1 MGLITPL
8 GIGLEEN
15 WSAVIS
21 GKSGIGKITR
31 FNPERLSSHVGG
43 EVKGFNP
50 EDYIERKEIKKMD
63 TFVQYVLG
71 ATQMGVTRMTKNR
84 NGTADS
90 PL

>member
-1 MGLITPL
+1 MPNEIRVVVTGMGLITPL

-15 WSAVIS
+15 WSAVIA
-21 GKSGIGKITR
+21 GKSGVGKITR

-63 TFVQYVLG
+63 KRQILC
-71 ATQMGVTRMTKNR
+71 QNWQQRL
-84 NGTADS
+84 DI
-90 PL
+90 